1 MDEDWGFA
9 RAADLARTADE
20 SFALACI
27 AAIEAAWQDADLDRG
42 AFGFIL
48 LMANGQRL
56 YWRYTSEDT
65 EAGRPED
72 LEVTELAAGEIPVPD
87 TEARWYRPDQLNARL
102 AVLRRF
108 T

>member
-20 SFALACI
+20 SFALADI
-27 AAIEAAWQDADLDRG
+27 AAIEAAWYSADLDRG
-42 AFGFIL
+42 AFGFVL
-48 LMANGQRL
+48 SMANGQRL
-56 YWRYTSEDT
+56 YWRYTSDDP
-65 EAGRPED
+65 EAGRVED
-72 LEVTELAAGEIPVPD
+72 LEVTELAAGEMPASD
-87 TEARWYRPDQLNARL
+87 AEAQWYRPDRLNAQL

>member
-1 MDEDWGFA
+1 MTEDWGFA

-20 SFALACI
+20 GFALARI
-27 AAIEAAWQDADLDRG
+27 AAIEAAWLSADLDHG

-48 LMANGQRL
+48 QMADGQRL
-56 YWRYTSEDT
+56 YWRYTSEDA

-72 LEVTELAAGEIPVPD
+72 LAVTELALGETPVPD
-87 TEARWYRPDQLNARL
+87 TEAQWFRPDRLNAQL

>member
-20 SFALACI
+20 SFALAQI
-27 AAIEAAWQDADLDRG
+27 AAIEAAWVSADLDRG
-42 AFGFIL
+42 AFGFVL
-48 LMANGQRL
+48 SMTNGQRL
-56 YWRYTSEDT
+56 YWRYTSGDP
-65 EAGRPED
+65 EAGRAED
-72 LEVTELAAGEIPVPD
+72 LAVTELTEGQIPPSD
-87 TEARWYRPDQLNARL
+87 DDARWYKPDRLNAQL

>member
-9 RAADLARTADE
+9 RACDLARTADE
-20 SFALACI
+20 SFALAGI
-27 AAIEAAWQDADLDRG
+27 SAIEAAWHSADLDRG

-48 LMANGQRL
+48 VMADGQRL
-56 YWRYTSEDT
+56 YWRYTSEDS

-72 LEVTELAAGEIPVPD
+72 LEVTELAAGQVPAPD
-87 TEARWYRPDQLNARL
+87 TEARWYRPDRLNAQL

>member
-20 SFALACI
+20 SFALASI
-27 AAIEAAWQDADLDRG
+27 AAIEAAWQSADLDRG
-42 AFGFIL
+42 TFGFIL

-56 YWRYTSEDT
+56 YWRYTSGDP
-65 EAGRPED
+65 EAGRIED
-72 LEVTELAAGEIPVPD
+72 LEVTELASEEMPASD
-87 TEARWYRPDQLNARL
+87 AEAPWYRPDRLNAQL

>member
-20 SFALACI
+20 SFALAGI
-27 AAIEAAWQDADLDRG
+27 AAIEAAWHRADLDHG

-72 LEVTELAAGEIPVPD
+72 LVVTELAPGEMPASE
-87 TEARWYRPDQLNARL
+87 TEARWYTPDRLNAQL

>member
-20 SFALACI
+20 SFALAGI
-27 AAIEAAWQDADLDRG
+27 AAIEAAWQRVDLDNG
-42 AFGFIL
+42 TFGFIL
-48 LMANGQRL
+48 QMADGQRL
-56 YWRYTSEDT
+56 YWRYTAEDT

-72 LEVTELAAGEIPVPD
+72 LEVAELAAGEMPASEG
-87 TEARWYRPDQLNARL
+87 EARWYSPDRLNAQL

>member
-20 SFALACI
+20 SFALADI
-27 AAIEAAWQDADLDRG
+27 ATIEAAWLSADLDRG

-48 LMANGQRL
+48 SMASGQRL
-56 YWRYTSEDT
+56 YWRYTSGDP
-65 EAGRPED
+65 EAGRIED
-72 LEVTELAAGEIPVPD
+72 LEVTELATGEMPAAETD
-87 TEARWYRPDQLNARL
+87 ARWYRPDRLNAQL

>member
-20 SFALACI
+20 SFALADI
-27 AAIEAAWQDADLDRG
+27 AAIEAAWYSADLDQG

-48 LMANGQRL
+48 LMADGRRL
-56 YWRYTSEDT
+56 YWRYTSEDA

-72 LEVTELAAGEIPVPD
+72 FEVTALAADETPVPE
-87 TEARWYRPDQLNARL
+87 TEAGWYRPDRLNAQL
-102 AVLRRF
+102 AMLRRL